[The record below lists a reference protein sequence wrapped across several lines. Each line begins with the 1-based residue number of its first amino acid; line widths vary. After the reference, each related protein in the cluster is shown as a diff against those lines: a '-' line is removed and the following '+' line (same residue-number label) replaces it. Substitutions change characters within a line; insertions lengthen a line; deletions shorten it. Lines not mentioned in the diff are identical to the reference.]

1 MSHRSGTSDPYVRII
16 QVFFHNL
23 RPQFAQSIVK
33 STWQDGESLHKTRTK
48 RRTLDPVWDSEVE
61 LFLRGTPRLN
71 LKVDSFTKI
80 SFLVGLSVNYS
91 LFRCMIGT
99 ELSLTTL
106 WVDIA
111 NSNNKKH
118 LRGAPETNFRSKL
131 GFCPKR
137 LDYWLSSSAS
147 SASLHID

>member
-1 MSHRSGTSDPYVRII
+1 M
-16 QVFFHNL
+16 
-23 RPQFAQSIVK
+23 
-33 STWQDGESLHKTRTK
+33 
-48 RRTLDPVWDSEVE
+48 E

-118 LRGAPETNFRSKL
+118 LRGAAETNFRSKL

-137 LDYWLSSSAS
+137 LDPPLPSPNVGIPKKENKLIFI
-147 SASLHID
+147 LHFRLF

>member
-1 MSHRSGTSDPYVRII
+1 MGKV
-16 QVFFHNL
+16 
-23 RPQFAQSIVK
+23 
-33 STWQDGESLHKTRTK
+33 STVSTVHCQDGESLHKTRTK

-137 LDYWLSSSAS
+137 LDNPPPRTLGFPKRKKKNVYLAF
-147 SASLHID
+147 

>member
-1 MSHRSGTSDPYVRII
+1 M
-16 QVFFHNL
+16 
-23 RPQFAQSIVK
+23 
-33 STWQDGESLHKTRTK
+33 
-48 RRTLDPVWDSEVE
+48 E

-106 WVDIA
+106 CVDIA
-111 NSNNKKH
+111 NLNNKKH
-118 LRGAPETNFRSKL
+118 LREAINCEEKKIFCETTS
-131 GFCPKR
+131 
-137 LDYWLSSSAS
+137 
-147 SASLHID
+147 